1 MYLYNDTQLK
11 PLFGDTIP
19 WIDQDQEKEKGQN
32 IDIEAVKREAY
43 LQGHEEGYKKAKEE
57 AQKEAAEMIRQM
69 EEQHKKEMNDLLNQ
83 TIKRL
88 GNVIDDVSGLR
99 KEIISKADKDILE
112 IALLVAKKVI
122 KTEISQN
129 KEILLNNIKEAI
141 RNAIDRDHILIK
153 VNPEDYNF
161 LKGIEDLNRL
171 LEVKEVILQKE
182 DSISEGGCI
191 VETKYSEID
200 ARIESQFKYIEKNI
214 KEQR

>member
-69 EEQHKKEMNDLLNQ
+69 EEQHEKEMNDLLNQ

-200 ARIESQFKYIEKNI
+200 ARIESQIRYIEKNI